1 MIQVFFPGYF
11 MSLVFV
17 FSQGLMKSLEFVF
30 TWVLFSYTFGCFF
43 LSGIFLMY
51 SQAMVI
57 SPVVIWCRHVSQKPI
72 ISCCICLRRVK
83 PVSKDRQV
91 T

>member
-17 FSQGLMKSLEFVF
+17 FSQGLIKSLEFVF

-43 LSGIFLMY
+43 FLVFSLCTLKLWLFLRLLYGVGTFLKNLSYL
-51 SQAMVI
+51 
-57 SPVVIWCRHVSQKPI
+57 VVFV
-72 ISCCICLRRVK
+72 
-83 PVSKDRQV
+83 
-91 T
+91 